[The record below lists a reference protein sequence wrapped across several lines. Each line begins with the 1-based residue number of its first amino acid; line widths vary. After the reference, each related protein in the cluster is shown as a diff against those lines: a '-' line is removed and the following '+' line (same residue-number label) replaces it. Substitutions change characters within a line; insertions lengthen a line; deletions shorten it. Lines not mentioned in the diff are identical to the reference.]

1 MATDLKP
8 APDASVTELVSG
20 IITDAQELIKQ
31 QFQLLKQ
38 EVRDDLQKTL
48 KASLFLVVG
57 AIFGLVGVSLLISML
72 VFMLHELAGLPLW
85 ASYGICGGAAL
96 LTGGILA
103 FVGAH
108 RFASF
113 NPLPDQTAQALKE
126 NVQWIT
132 QPK

>member
-8 APDASVTELVSG
+8 PPDTSVTELVAG
-20 IITDAQELIKQ
+20 IIGDAQELIKQ

-38 EVRDDLQKTL
+38 EVHEDLLKTL
-48 KASLFLVVG
+48 KASLFLAVGAVFGVVG
-57 AIFGLVGVSLLISML
+57 VGLLISMV

-85 ASYGICGGAAL
+85 ASYGICGGTAL
-96 LTGGILA
+96 LVGGILA
-103 FVGAH
+103 YTGAH
-108 RFASF
+108 KFASF

-132 QPK
+132 